1 MMYFIPKTN
10 IKMMSMSMRSG
21 VIIQECHLQKHTKKK
36 IRMNSRLILISLFW
50 FFVAHIAVWFQL
62 NGQFKW
68 DWFKNNEWVLALAG
82 VPISF
87 LYLWGTKYAVN
98 GFDGL
103 LWPGRFVG
111 FGVGMVV
118 YAIFTGYFFNEGI
131 TPKTAISLG
140 LALLLIS
147 VQLFWK

>member
-1 MMYFIPKTN
+1 MN
-10 IKMMSMSMRSG
+10 I
-21 VIIQECHLQKHTKKK
+21 
-36 IRMNSRLILISLFW
+36 RLILISLFW

-68 DWFKNNEWVLALAG
+68 DWFKNNEWVLALCG
-82 VPISF
+82 IPISF

-103 LWPGRFVG
+103 LWPGRLVG
-111 FGVGMVV
+111 VGIGMVV

-140 LALLLIS
+140 LALMLIS